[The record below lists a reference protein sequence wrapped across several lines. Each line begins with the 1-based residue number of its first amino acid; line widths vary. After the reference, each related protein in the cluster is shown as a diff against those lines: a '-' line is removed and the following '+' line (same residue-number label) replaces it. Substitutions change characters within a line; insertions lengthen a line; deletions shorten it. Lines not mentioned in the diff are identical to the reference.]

1 MPFEIPDRLKALPPY
16 LFVEMDRRRRAAVEA
31 GKDVI
36 NLGIGDPDQPTPGF
50 VLDRLRETL
59 PVSAHHRYPQ
69 QIGVAAF
76 REAAARFMQR
86 RYGQRLDPVSEILTL
101 IGSKEGLGHL
111 PLAVLNPGDVA
122 LVPDPGYPVYQA
134 ATLFAGGRPH
144 FLRLTRE
151 QCWLPDLAAI
161 PSDVARRA
169 RLMFLNYP
177 NNPIGAVAPRGFL
190 EAAVRFAR
198 QYDLV
203 IAYDAAYNEVYF
215 DTPPLSI
222 LEIPGGREVAIELH
236 SLSKTF
242 NMTGWRIGFAAGR
255 ADVIAALA
263 RIKSNMDSSQFAPIQ
278 EAGAAAL
285 DGIERPE
292 IGATVAMYRA
302 RRDAMCAGLRAAGFH
317 VEPPPA
323 TFYVWAGIPARA
335 RATSDSASQG
345 SASMNVCAR
354 ILDEAGVVCVPG
366 NGFGAAGEG
375 YVRFALTVDLDRIRT
390 AAERIAAIRW

>member
-36 NLGIGDPDQPTPGF
+36 NLGIGDPDQPTHDF
-50 VLDRLRETL
+50 IIERLRGTL
-59 PVSAHHRYPQ
+59 APAANHRYPQ

-76 REAAARFMQR
+76 REAVARFMLR
-86 RYGQRLDPVSEILTL
+86 RYGQRLDPASEILTL

-134 ATLFAGGRPH
+134 ATLFAGGKPY
-144 FLRLTRE
+144 FMRLTRE
-151 QCWLPDLAAI
+151 KLWLPDLTQV

-177 NNPIGAVAPRGFL
+177 NNPIGATAPRNFL

-198 QYDLV
+198 EYDLV
-203 IAYDAAYNEVYF
+203 IAYDAAYNEMFF

-222 LEIPGGREVAIELH
+222 LEIPGGRDVAIELH

-255 ADVIAALA
+255 ADVVAALA

-285 DGIERPE
+285 DGIQRAE
-292 IGATVAMYRA
+292 IAAAIEMYRA
-302 RRDAMCAGLRAAGFH
+302 RRDAMCAGLRDAGFH

-323 TFYVWAGIPARA
+323 TFYVWAGVPGGA
-335 RATSDSASQG
+335 DSM
-345 SASMNVCAR
+345 SACTR
-354 ILDEAGVVCVPG
+354 ILDEAAVVCVPG

-390 AAERIAAIRW
+390 AVDRIRAIRW